1 MNKIFCLD
9 KLLRAMT
16 GVVAAFILGF
26 IVTAEAFGI
35 GTQGMERDLSFR
47 YIGVSNGLP
56 DNYVKSVFPL
66 PDGRVGVRTTVMF
79 NIFNGSS
86 FSSFPIVDSCRY
98 LAYYNSQ
105 ILRQFVDNQNRVW
118 LQDRE
123 GILLFDLKKE
133 RYIGQLDT
141 VFRNMGMTRKVKS
154 LMIDSQNRFWLGDGT
169 DYYVYAPGKKLKKI
183 EGRNGSRNASGE
195 VLAVASQG
203 KDTWMLYSTGILRCY
218 DTESN
223 RFIRHSDFL
232 KDKIK
237 TADHVEMHPADNGD
251 LWISYNKT
259 GGYYSTHSDHWEE
272 ILSLPDGIRVFFTGL
287 AVDNSG
293 NAWFSTI
300 DDGIY
305 IVNRHDFQAHH
316 IPAIKL
322 SSGTTLRTNIQSM
335 AYDPKTGCMW
345 IGFFNRGLCYYHPS
359 LNRFAFYSPR
369 NLPGIWMDEN
379 VHAMLEYND
388 GTILLGTSHGL
399 HRYNPSTGAVDQP
412 FPNLSWQVVRT
423 LHRDSHDRIWVNNF
437 RDSLL
442 YYISDG
448 SLHGL
453 RLSVDKAFANTSDP
467 MNVRTLAEDS
477 KGRLWVSIGGGGV
490 GLLNPGTGHIDL
502 LKARHPELEPFQLC
516 NAMAM
521 DSRGRLVVGSDN
533 GLYLYNPDTGKVEVA
548 SVGGPYLAAG
558 FKFNDIFSDGR
569 GYLWLATQTGLGVV
583 LHSGRYVLVG
593 TPGPLDM
600 QTVQS
605 IQEDNNGDIWVST
618 INTLHKIEVNGTAE
632 KPVFDVISY
641 PTYGDEEGAYEFTS
655 IKTRSGMLY
664 FGRINGFN
672 AFVPENLAP
681 ASNPHTPSLTGFRLF
696 NKEVGIGEKYNGR
709 VLLSNALDYTDE
721 IRLKH
726 NENFITLGF
735 AGLNYATPS
744 QTWFKYMLEGVDKEW
759 VEVRSDNGESQ
770 ASYSNLP
777 PGDYVFHLF
786 TAEADRKWGQEATLR
801 IHVSYPWWNC
811 PVAWVIYGL
820 LLVALVV
827 FVIRMLTA
835 RNARKIKLMQQEEA
849 RSRDEELNNLKFKFF
864 TNISHELRTP
874 LTLIITPLDILI
886 NKVQDSK
893 LQKQLAG
900 MSRNAHNL
908 LNLVNEL
915 LDFRKL
921 EMHGERLHLSGADI
935 NEFVCTVCDTF
946 TATAAERGFDFTV
959 DVPTKSHF
967 MYFDKDKLHKIL
979 NNLIS
984 NAFKFTP
991 SGGRIKVS
999 LTEDL
1004 SGDRPCAVISVQDNG
1019 KGIPESQLS
1028 KIFDRFYQV
1037 AQSDNENTGSGIGLH
1052 LTAEYA
1058 RMHNGD
1064 IKVHSKECEGSTF
1077 SVSIPMDLKGGG
1089 TQAKESAAQD
1099 NSDADLESGEPAA
1112 EETGRDGNLKKILL
1126 IEDNVEFR
1134 TFLAEQLS
1142 ETYNVLEASDG
1153 EEGERIAIAENPDLI
1168 ISDIM
1173 MPKVDGIELCRR
1185 IKTNVQTSHI
1195 PVVLLT
1201 ARTADEVKISS
1212 YGVGADCYMSKP
1224 FNYEILSVRVAKL
1237 IEQQESRRREF
1248 SRSIEVN
1255 PSAITVTS
1263 VDEQLLKK
1271 ALSLIEDNMDNTAY
1285 SVEDLSRD
1293 LGMTRVSLF
1302 RKLKSISGLT
1312 PTDFIKSIRLK
1323 RAAQLL
1329 KGSKL
1334 SMSEVADMVGFSSP
1348 SYFAKC
1354 FKEAFSMSPTQYA
1367 EANATEF
1374 CVNGE
1379 PIA

>member
-1 MNKIFCLD
+1 MNKIFCPD

-26 IVTAEAFGI
+26 IVTSEAFGI
-35 GTQGMERDLSFR
+35 GTSEMERDLSFR
-47 YIGVSNGLP
+47 YVGVSNGLP

-66 PDGRVGVRTTVMF
+66 PDGRVGVRTSVMF

-86 FSSFPIVDSCRY
+86 FSSFPFVDSCRY
-98 LAYYNSQ
+98 ELYYNSQ
-105 ILRQFVDNQNRVW
+105 LMRQFVDSRNRVW

-123 GILLFDLKKE
+123 GLMLFDLEKE
-133 RYIGQLDT
+133 RYIGHIDT
-141 VFRNMGMTRKVKS
+141 VFRNMGVTQPVKS
-154 LMIDSQNRFWLGDGT
+154 LLIDSQNRYWLGIGP
-169 DYYVYAPGKKLKKI
+169 DYYMYSPGRKLQKI
-183 EGRNGSRNASGE
+183 SGRNGSREASGQI
-195 VLAVASQG
+195 LAVAAQG
-203 KDTWMLYSTGILRCY
+203 KNTWMLYDTGVLRCY

-223 RFIRHSDFL
+223 RFIRQSDCL
-232 KDKIK
+232 RGQIK
-237 TADHVEMHPADNGD
+237 RGEHAEIHTAENGD
-251 LWISYNKT
+251 LWISFYKT
-259 GGYYSTHSDHWEE
+259 AGLYSPKSDHWKEALAIPE
-272 ILSLPDGIRVFFTGL
+272 HGRTFITGMGIDG
-287 AVDNSG
+287 SG
-293 NAWFSTI
+293 DAWFSTI
-300 DDGIY
+300 DQGIF
-305 IVNRHDFQAHH
+305 IVSRHDFSTRQ
-316 IPAIKL
+316 IPQIRL
-322 SSGTTLRTNIQSM
+322 LSGTMAGKDIQSL
-335 AYDPKTGCMW
+335 AYDSQTGCMW
-345 IGFFNRGLCYYHPS
+345 IGFSNRGLAYFHPD
-359 LNRFAFYSPR
+359 LNRFSFYNS
-369 NLPGIWMDEN
+369 EN
-379 VHAMLEYND
+379 ISGTWNNESVRSLLEDTNGNILF
-388 GTILLGTSHGL
+388 GTARGL
-399 HRYNPSTGAVDQP
+399 HRYNPITRVVDIP
-412 FPNLSWQVVRT
+412 YPELSHQIVRS
-423 LHRDSHDRIWVNNF
+423 LFKDSQGRIWVNNF
-437 RDSLL
+437 REPDFH
-442 YYISDG
+442 YI
-448 SLHGL
+448 L
-453 RLSVDKAFANTSDP
+453 RGIVHTLNLSVNSKFATTADP
-467 MNVRTLAEDS
+467 ANVRTMTEDR
-477 KGRLWVSIGGGGV
+477 KGRIWISILGGGV
-490 GLLNPGTGHIDL
+490 GRLDPESGHISL
-502 LKARHPELEPFQLC
+502 LQARHAELGQFKLC
-516 NAMAM
+516 NTLKV
-521 DSRGRLVVGSDN
+521 DPRGRLLVGADN
-533 GLYLYNPDTGKVEVA
+533 GFYIYDPDKDKLEIA
-548 SVGGPYLAAG
+548 SHNSPYMAAG
-558 FKFNDIFSDGR
+558 TKVNDILNDGR
-569 GYLWLATQTGLGVV
+569 GYTWIATQTGLGVV
-583 LHSGRYVLVG
+583 LPSGKSYVVG
-593 TPGPLDM
+593 SPGPLNM

-618 INTLHKIEVNGTAE
+618 INTLHKIEIGGNVGTPE
-632 KPVFDVISY
+632 FSVISF
-641 PTYGDEEGAYEFTS
+641 PSYGDEEGAYEFAS
-655 IKTRSGMLY
+655 LKSNSGMLY
-664 FGRINGFN
+664 FGRLNGFN
-672 AFVPENLAP
+672 AFVPENSALG
-681 ASNPHTPSLTGFRLF
+681 SIRHTPLFTNFRLF
-696 NKEVGIGEKYNGR
+696 NKEVGIGEEYNGR
-709 VLLSNALDYTDE
+709 ILLDNALNYTDE

-726 NENFITLGF
+726 DENTIAIGF
-735 AGLNYATPS
+735 AGLNYAMPA
-744 QTWFKYMLEGVDKEW
+744 QTWFRYKLDGIDKEW
-759 VEVRSDNGESQ
+759 GEILSDNGEGSV
-770 ASYSNLP
+770 SYSNLP
-777 PGDYVFHLF
+777 PGDYVFRLF
-786 TAEADRKWGQEATLR
+786 TAEGDRKWGEEATFR

-827 FVIRMLTA
+827 FVIRMLNA

-946 TATAAERGFDFTV
+946 TATAAERGFDFTA
-959 DVPTKSHF
+959 DVPTRSHF

-991 SGGRIKVS
+991 SGGLIKVS

-1064 IKVHSKECEGSTF
+1064 IKVQSKEGEGSTF

-1089 TQAKESAAQD
+1089 TQTKESAAQD
-1099 NSDADLESGEPAA
+1099 NPDAHLESGEPVTDEA
-1112 EETGRDGNLKKILL
+1112 GRDGNLKKILL

-1134 TFLAEQLS
+1134 TFLAEQLR

-1271 ALSLIEDNMDNTAY
+1271 ALGLIEDNMDNTAY

-1312 PTDFIKSIRLK
+1312 PTDFIKNIRLK

-1367 EANATEF
+1367 EANAAEF
-1374 CVNGE
+1374 CVNGHS
-1379 PIA
+1379 ID